1 MTARQLS
8 FDVPLHVGLA
18 ERQQEDTEPYLT
30 GSIKI
35 GGEFHC
41 PSDVNAGERLTV
53 TVADADGEIIASGQV
68 LATYPR
74 FKEITDRGIVIG
86 TERVNVVKAAT

>member
-8 FDVPLHVGLA
+8 FDVPLHVALA
-18 ERQQEDTEPYLT
+18 ERQSEDTEPYLT

-41 PSDVNAGERLTV
+41 PVDVNAGERLTV
-53 TVADADGEIIASGQV
+53 TVADADGTVVAQGEV
-68 LATYPR
+68 VATYPR
-74 FKEITDRGIVIG
+74 FKEISDRGIVIG
-86 TERVNVVKAAT
+86 TERINVVKAAG